1 MNMKKKTYK
10 ILFFNNR
17 RGYIKEIDFS
27 KRIIFYLLSVLFV
40 ANFILFNFLAEDYA
54 IWKGNTNIQDHKK
67 NNKIL
72 TASIYDSEN
81 RISNIEE
88 KLNNIIEH
96 DNNIRG
102 LLKLPQIHD
111 DIRELG
117 IGGAAKGQAVE
128 DLGYLLPDEEN
139 INLQSYFDR
148 LDYLDRLAN
157 LEILSYMEMNSN
169 TEKNKTKLRHLP
181 AIYPINMDK
190 AKLTSKFGYRR
201 DPFTRR
207 YKKHEG
213 DDFSAKKGTD
223 VIATADGLVISSKYN
238 GSFGNYVE
246 ISHGNGYK
254 TIYGH
259 LSKRNVPR
267 GKYVVRGQKIG
278 EVGNTGKSTAP
289 HLHYEVKYQRKRL
302 DPKNFYFNNI

>member
-1 MNMKKKTYK
+1 MNMKNNKYK

-17 RGYIKEIDFS
+17 KGSIKEINFS
-27 KRIIFYLLSVLFV
+27 KGLIFSLLSVLLV
-40 ANFILFNFLAEDYA
+40 SNFLFFNYLAEGYV
-54 IWKGNTNIQDHKK
+54 IWKGNTAVQDHKK
-67 NNKIL
+67 NNETLL
-72 TASIYDSEN
+72 TSIYDSEN
-81 RISNIEE
+81 KISNIEE
-88 KLNNIIEH
+88 KLNNIIKH

-111 DIRELG
+111 DVRELG
-117 IGGAAKGQAVE
+117 IGGSAEGQAIE
-128 DLGYLLPDEEN
+128 DLKYLLPDEGN
-139 INLQSYFDR
+139 IDLQSYFDR

-201 DPFTRR
+201 DPFTRK

-213 DDFSAKKGTD
+213 DDFSAKKGTN
-223 VIATADGLVISSKYN
+223 VIATADGLVITSRYN
-238 GSFGNYVE
+238 GSFGHYVE

-254 TIYGH
+254 TTYGH
-259 LSKRNVPR
+259 LSKRSVPR

-289 HLHYEVKYQRKRL
+289 HLHYEIKHHRKRL